1 MYIITFN
8 LTQNKNM
15 QLNHNIDLTNQSQG
29 NSEKIG
35 TKIV

>member
-1 MYIITFN
+1 
-8 LTQNKNM
+8 M

-35 TKIV
+35 TKIVWLPENTKKKFPS